1 MMVWIQDMVVPGD
14 FNKPKRLGQTKL
26 MVRENQTYNG
36 KKKELMVKRSQEDCD
51 QENDELMVD
60 QRDNDEENS
69 QVMV

>member
-1 MMVWIQDMVVPGD
+1 M
-14 FNKPKRLGQTKL
+14 

-60 QRDNDEENS
+60 QRDNDEENA
-69 QVMV
+69 